1 MGALHRAGLTCI
13 LLKDAGVEVS
23 QVEEVSSREQP
34 PSPWDNLPGPAA
46 PQPDDGRM
54 SFYSAGSLGASGSF
68 ANNLGMLS
76 RREDVS
82 KVYQGAA
89 LRCCVAQQPGG
100 ASRPL

>member
-1 MGALHRAGLTCI
+1 M
-13 LLKDAGVEVS
+13 
-23 QVEEVSSREQP
+23 EEVSSREHG
-34 PSPWDNLPGPAA
+34 PSPWDNVPGQAA

-82 KVYQGAA
+82 KAYQGAE
-89 LRCCVAQQPGG
+89 LRCCLAQLPGWCRQ
-100 ASRPL
+100 ASV